1 MPVLISGVL
10 KDGTGTPVQNCTI
23 QLKACRTSTTVV
35 VNTVASENPDDAGRY
50 SMDVEQGQYTVTL
63 LVDGYPP
70 SHAGVITVYDDSKPG
85 TLNDFL
91 GAMTEDDVRPEALR
105 RFEAMVEEV
114 ARQASEASR
123 NATAAGQAS
132 EQAQTSAGQAS
143 ESATAAVNA
152 AGAAE
157 ASATQAA
164 SSAAS
169 AESSAGT
176 ATTKAGEASA
186 SAASADT
193 ARTAAA
199 ASAAA
204 AKTSEANADVSR
216 TAAGDSAAAA
226 AASATAAQ
234 TSAARAGASETAAK
248 TSETQAASSAGDA
261 GASATAAAASEK
273 AAAASAAAAKI
284 SETNAATSASTAAAM
299 VEEVARQAS
308 EASRNATAAGQA
320 SEQAQTSAGQ
330 ASESATAA
338 VNAAGAAEASATQA
352 ASSAASAESSAG
364 TATTKAGEASASAA
378 SADTARTAAAASAAA
393 AKTSEAN
400 ADASRTAAGD
410 SAAAAAASATA
421 AQTSAERAGASETA
435 AKTSETQA
443 ASSAGDAGASATAA
457 AASEKAA
464 AASAAAAKTSET
476 NAATSASTAA
486 ASATAASSSASEA
499 SNHAAASDTSA
510 SLAAQSS
517 TAAGAAATR
526 AEDAAKRAEDIADVI
541 SLEDASLT
549 KKGIVKL
556 SSATDSDSEALAA
569 TPKAVHAVMDEV
581 QTKAPLDS
589 PVFTGTPTTPT
600 PPDDAKGLQTANAE
614 FVRKL
619 IAALVGSVPES
630 LDTLQELAD
639 ALGNDPNFAT
649 TITNM
654 IAGKQLLDDTLTA
667 LSGKSIEGLIEYVG
681 LRSTID
687 KAAGALPAGGTAVA
701 ANRLASRGALP
712 ALTGTTRGS
721 DGGLIM
727 GEVYN
732 NGYPTQYGN
741 ILRLTGTGDGEILIG
756 WSGTNGAPAPAYIR
770 SHRDTADAE
779 WSEWAMLYTTL
790 NPPPDSHP
798 VGAAIA
804 WPSDAT
810 PAGYALMQGQSFDK
824 SAYPLLAIAYPSG
837 VIPDMRGWTIKGK
850 PISGRAVLSQEMDG
864 NKSHSHTARAQDTDL
879 GTKSTSS
886 FDYGTKSTNTTGNH
900 THQFGGY
907 INSYWGDSNHTSFQ
921 PGGGA
926 WTQAAG
932 DHAHTVYIGGHE
944 HTMYIGPH
952 GHVVIVDA
960 DGNAETTVKNIAFN
974 YIVRLA

>member
-63 LVDGYPP
+63 LVEGYPP

-204 AKTSEANADVSR
+204 AKTSE
-216 TAAGDSAAAA
+216 
-226 AASATAAQ
+226 
-234 TSAARAGASETAAK
+234 
-248 TSETQAASSAGDA
+248 
-261 GASATAAAASEK
+261 
-273 AAAASAAAAKI
+273 
-284 SETNAATSASTAAAM
+284 
-299 VEEVARQAS
+299 
-308 EASRNATAAGQA
+308 
-320 SEQAQTSAGQ
+320 
-330 ASESATAA
+330 
-338 VNAAGAAEASATQA
+338 
-352 ASSAASAESSAG
+352 
-364 TATTKAGEASASAA
+364 
-378 SADTARTAAAASAAA
+378 
-393 AKTSEAN
+393 
-400 ADASRTAAGD
+400 
-410 SAAAAAASATA
+410 
-421 AQTSAERAGASETA
+421 
-435 AKTSETQA
+435 
-443 ASSAGDAGASATAA
+443 
-457 AASEKAA
+457 
-464 AASAAAAKTSET
+464 T

-499 SNHAAASDTSA
+499 STHAAASDTSA

-600 PPDDAKGLQTANAE
+600 PPNDAKGLQTANAE

-649 TITNM
+649 TVLNKL
-654 IAGKQLLDDTLTA
+654 AGKQPLDDTLTA

-681 LRSTID
+681 LRETINHAADALQKSQNGGDIPDKKQFARTISAVTSTTITLGESGWFKIATVFMPQSTSTAVIKLYGGSGFNVGSFEQSTISELVLRAGNGSPVGITATLWKRSPNGVLECAWINTSGGNYD
-687 KAAGALPAGGTAVA
+687 IYVRINQYAYWLIAQYDYTGNANVTLYNAPEYSETKPANATNGQTYTLYNSMMKPTAGDVEALSVNGGRLNGALGIGTDNVLGGSSIVFGD
-701 ANRLASRGALP
+701 ND
-712 ALTGTTRGS
+712 TGFKQ
-721 DGGLIM
+721 
-727 GEVYN
+727 N
-732 NGYPTQYGN
+732 
-741 ILRLTGTGDGEILIG
+741 GDGILDTFANSQHTVRVAPGEMQVLGAIRAGNAKRMTMTSSNNSVLNAQFNLWGDGNRPTVIELDDDQG
-756 WSGTNGAPAPAYIR
+756 WHLYSQRNTDGSIQFVVNG
-770 SHRDTADAE
+770 
-779 WSEWAMLYTTL
+779 
-790 NPPPDSHP
+790 
-798 VGAAIA
+798 
-804 WPSDAT
+804 
-810 PAGYALMQGQSFDK
+810 Q
-824 SAYPLLAIAYPSG
+824 
-837 VIPDMRGWTIKGK
+837 VIPDNYGNFDARYLTSGNVYTKGESDNRYVQNIQRGAPVWPGK
-850 PISGRAVLSQEMDG
+850 VDE
-864 NKSHSHTARAQDTDL
+864 
-879 GTKSTSS
+879 
-886 FDYGTKSTNTTGNH
+886 YGPAEAPAGC
-900 THQFGGY
+900 FL
-907 INSYWGDSNHTSFQ
+907 
-921 PGGGA
+921 
-926 WTQAAG
+926 TQARHDPTTAYG
-932 DHAHTVYIGGHE
+932 VTFAYRPLQMWV
-944 HTMYIGPH
+944 
-952 GHVVIVDA
+952 
-960 DGNAETTVKNIAFN
+960 GNGWRTING
-974 YIVRLA
+974 

>member
-199 ASAAA
+199 A
-204 AKTSEANADVSR
+204 AKTSEANADASR

-273 AAAASAAAAKI
+273 AAAASAA
-284 SETNAATSASTAAAM
+284 E
-299 VEEVARQAS
+299 
-308 EASRNATAAGQA
+308 
-320 SEQAQTSAGQ
+320 
-330 ASESATAA
+330 
-338 VNAAGAAEASATQA
+338 
-352 ASSAASAESSAG
+352 
-364 TATTKAGEASASAA
+364 
-378 SADTARTAAAASAAA
+378 
-393 AKTSEAN
+393 
-400 ADASRTAAGD
+400 
-410 SAAAAAASATA
+410 
-421 AQTSAERAGASETA
+421 
-435 AKTSETQA
+435 
-443 ASSAGDAGASATAA
+443 
-457 AASEKAA
+457 
-464 AASAAAAKTSET
+464 AKTSET
-476 NAATSASTAA
+476 NAATSASTSA

-499 SNHAAASDTSA
+499 STHAAASDTSA

-589 PVFTGTPTTPT
+589 PALTGTPTAPT
-600 PPDDAKGLQTANAE
+600 PETTAAGIEIATAAFVAAKVAQ
-614 FVRKL
+614 
-619 IAALVGSVPES
+619 LVGSAPEA
-630 LDTLQELAD
+630 LDTLKELAD

-654 IAGKQLLDDTLTA
+654 IAGKQPLDDTLTA
-667 LSGKSIEGLIEYVG
+667 LSGKSVDGLIEYVG
-681 LRSTID
+681 LRETINS
-687 KAAGALPAGGTAVA
+687 AAGAMQKSQNGGDIPDKTRFARTIGAVTSTSVTFGESGWFKIATVFMPQATSTAVIKLYGGSGYNVGSFEQA
-701 ANRLASRGALP
+701 AISELVLRAGNGSPVGITATLWMRSPSSANEVAWVNTSGDTYDIYINIGQYAYWLIAQYDYTGNANVTLYSAPEYSETKPANATNGQTYTLYNSMMKPTAGDVEALSVNGGRLNGALGIGTDNV
-712 ALTGTTRGS
+712 LGGSSIVFGDNDTGFKQ
-721 DGGLIM
+721 
-727 GEVYN
+727 N
-732 NGYPTQYGN
+732 
-741 ILRLTGTGDGEILIG
+741 GDGILDTFANSQHTVRVAPGEMQVLGAIRAGNAKRMTMTSSNNSVLNAQFNLWGDGNRPTVIELDDDQG
-756 WSGTNGAPAPAYIR
+756 WHLYSQRNTDGSIQFVVNG
-770 SHRDTADAE
+770 
-779 WSEWAMLYTTL
+779 
-790 NPPPDSHP
+790 
-798 VGAAIA
+798 
-804 WPSDAT
+804 
-810 PAGYALMQGQSFDK
+810 Q
-824 SAYPLLAIAYPSG
+824 
-837 VIPDMRGWTIKGK
+837 VIPDNYGNFDARYLTSGNVYTKGESDNRYVQNIQRGAPVWPGK
-850 PISGRAVLSQEMDG
+850 VDE
-864 NKSHSHTARAQDTDL
+864 
-879 GTKSTSS
+879 
-886 FDYGTKSTNTTGNH
+886 YGPAEAPAGC
-900 THQFGGY
+900 FL
-907 INSYWGDSNHTSFQ
+907 
-921 PGGGA
+921 
-926 WTQAAG
+926 TQARHDPTTAYG
-932 DHAHTVYIGGHE
+932 VTFAYRPLQMWV
-944 HTMYIGPH
+944 
-952 GHVVIVDA
+952 
-960 DGNAETTVKNIAFN
+960 GNGWRTING
-974 YIVRLA
+974 

>member
-10 KDGTGTPVQNCTI
+10 KDATGTAVQNCTI
-23 QLKACRTSTTVV
+23 QLKAYRTSTTVI

-63 LVDGYPP
+63 LVEGYPP

-114 ARQASEASR
+114 ARQASEALR

-132 EQAQTSAGQAS
+132 EQAQTSAGQAA
-143 ESATAAVNA
+143 ESATTAGSA

-157 ASATQAA
+157 ISATQAA

-199 ASAAA
+199 ASAAE
-204 AKTSEANADVSR
+204 AKISEANADTSR

-261 GASATAAAASEK
+261 GASATAAAASKK
-273 AAAASAAAAKI
+273 AAAASAA
-284 SETNAATSASTAAAM
+284 E
-299 VEEVARQAS
+299 
-308 EASRNATAAGQA
+308 
-320 SEQAQTSAGQ
+320 
-330 ASESATAA
+330 
-338 VNAAGAAEASATQA
+338 
-352 ASSAASAESSAG
+352 
-364 TATTKAGEASASAA
+364 
-378 SADTARTAAAASAAA
+378 
-393 AKTSEAN
+393 
-400 ADASRTAAGD
+400 
-410 SAAAAAASATA
+410 
-421 AQTSAERAGASETA
+421 
-435 AKTSETQA
+435 
-443 ASSAGDAGASATAA
+443 
-457 AASEKAA
+457 
-464 AASAAAAKTSET
+464 AKTSET

-499 SNHAAASDTSA
+499 STHAAASDTSA

-569 TPKAVHAVMDEV
+569 TPKAVKAVMSEA

-589 PVFTGTPTTPT
+589 PAFTGAPTTPT

-649 TITNM
+649 TVLNKL
-654 IAGKQLLDDTLTA
+654 AGKQPLDDTLTA
-667 LSGKSIEGLIEYVG
+667 LSGKSV
-681 LRSTID
+681 
-687 KAAGALPAGGTAVA
+687 
-701 ANRLASRGALP
+701 
-712 ALTGTTRGS
+712 
-721 DGGLIM
+721 DG
-727 GEVYN
+727 
-732 NGYPTQYGN
+732 
-741 ILRLTGTGDGEILIG
+741 
-756 WSGTNGAPAPAYIR
+756 
-770 SHRDTADAE
+770 
-779 WSEWAMLYTTL
+779 
-790 NPPPDSHP
+790 
-798 VGAAIA
+798 
-804 WPSDAT
+804 
-810 PAGYALMQGQSFDK
+810 
-824 SAYPLLAIAYPSG
+824 
-837 VIPDMRGWTIKGK
+837 
-850 PISGRAVLSQEMDG
+850 
-864 NKSHSHTARAQDTDL
+864 
-879 GTKSTSS
+879 
-886 FDYGTKSTNTTGNH
+886 
-900 THQFGGY
+900 
-907 INSYWGDSNHTSFQ
+907 
-921 PGGGA
+921 
-926 WTQAAG
+926 
-932 DHAHTVYIGGHE
+932 
-944 HTMYIGPH
+944 
-952 GHVVIVDA
+952 
-960 DGNAETTVKNIAFN
+960 
-974 YIVRLA
+974 

>member
-10 KDGTGTPVQNCTI
+10 KDATGTPVQNCTI
-23 QLKACRTSTTVV
+23 QLKACRTSTAVV
-35 VNTVASENPDDAGRY
+35 VNTVASENPDEAGRY

-63 LVDGYPP
+63 LVEGYPP
-70 SHAGVITVYDDSKPG
+70 SPAGVITVYDDSKPG

-132 EQAQTSAGQAS
+132 EQAQTSAGQAA

-152 AGAAE
+152 AGAA
-157 ASATQAA
+157 
-164 SSAAS
+164 
-169 AESSAGT
+169 
-176 ATTKAGEASA
+176 
-186 SAASADT
+186 D
-193 ARTAAA
+193 
-199 ASAAA
+199 
-204 AKTSEANADVSR
+204 
-216 TAAGDSAAAA
+216 
-226 AASATAAQ
+226 
-234 TSAARAGASETAAK
+234 
-248 TSETQAASSAGDA
+248 
-261 GASATAAAASEK
+261 
-273 AAAASAAAAKI
+273 
-284 SETNAATSASTAAAM
+284 
-299 VEEVARQAS
+299 
-308 EASRNATAAGQA
+308 
-320 SEQAQTSAGQ
+320 
-330 ASESATAA
+330 
-338 VNAAGAAEASATQA
+338 ASATQA

-421 AQTSAERAGASETA
+421 AQASAEGAKASETA

-464 AASAAAAKTSET
+464 KASETSARTSET
-476 NAATSASTAA
+476 NAAGSASTAA

-499 SNHAAASDTSA
+499 STHAAASDTSA

-569 TPKAVHAVMDEV
+569 TPKAVKSVMGEA

-589 PVFTGTPTTPT
+589 PALTGTPTAPT
-600 PPDDAKGLQTANAE
+600 PETTAAGIEIATAAFVAAKVAQ
-614 FVRKL
+614 
-619 IAALVGSVPES
+619 LVGSAPEA
-630 LDTLQELAD
+630 LDTLKELAD

-649 TITNM
+649 TVLNKL
-654 IAGKQLLDDTLTA
+654 AGKQPLDDTLTA
-667 LSGKSIEGLIEYVG
+667 LSGKSVDGLIEYIG
-681 LRSTID
+681 LRNTID

-721 DGGLIM
+721 DSGLIM

-732 NGYPTQYGN
+732 NGYPTPYGN

-790 NPPPDSHP
+790 NPPSDSHP

-850 PISGRAVLSQEMDG
+850 PEGRTVLSQEQDG
-864 NKSHSHTARAQDTDL
+864 IKSHAHTASAAATDL
-879 GTKSTSS
+879 GTRTTTS
-886 FDYGTKSTNTTGNH
+886 FDYGSKQTTGFDYGNKTTNTTGGHAHPLGVNNASGQRNPDALSGNY
-900 THQFGGY
+900 TMVNTTLYTGQ
-907 INSYWGDSNHTSFQ
+907 
-921 PGGGA
+921 
-926 WTQAAG
+926 AG
-932 DHAHTVYIGGHE
+932 DHAHTVYIGAHDHWVGIGA
-944 HTMYIGPH
+944 HTHNLVIGAH
-952 GHVVIVDA
+952 GHAVSVDA
-960 DGNAETTVKNIAFN
+960 TGNAENTVRNIAFN

>member
-35 VNTVASENPDDAGRY
+35 VNTMASENPDDAGRY

-63 LVDGYPP
+63 LVEGYPP

-114 ARQASEASR
+114 ARQASEALR

-169 AESSAGT
+169 AESSAVT
-176 ATTKAGEASA
+176 ATTKAGEASV
-186 SAASADT
+186 SAESADT
-193 ARTAAA
+193 ARTAVA

-234 TSAARAGASETAAK
+234 A
-248 TSETQAASSAGDA
+248 
-261 GASATAAAASEK
+261 
-273 AAAASAAAAKI
+273 
-284 SETNAATSASTAAAM
+284 
-299 VEEVARQAS
+299 
-308 EASRNATAAGQA
+308 
-320 SEQAQTSAGQ
+320 
-330 ASESATAA
+330 
-338 VNAAGAAEASATQA
+338 
-352 ASSAASAESSAG
+352 
-364 TATTKAGEASASAA
+364 
-378 SADTARTAAAASAAA
+378 
-393 AKTSEAN
+393 
-400 ADASRTAAGD
+400 
-410 SAAAAAASATA
+410 
-421 AQTSAERAGASETA
+421 SAERAGASETA

-457 AASEKAA
+457 AASKKAA
-464 AASAAAAKTSET
+464 AASAAEAKTSET
-476 NAATSASTAA
+476 NAATSANTAA
-486 ASATAASSSASEA
+486 ASATAASSSASAA
-499 SNHAAASDTSA
+499 STHAAASDTSA

-556 SSATDSDSEALAA
+556 SSAADSDSEVLAA
-569 TPKAVHAVMDEV
+569 TPKAVKTVMGEV

-589 PVFTGTPTTPT
+589 PAFTGTPTTPT

-649 TITNM
+649 TVLNKL
-654 IAGKQLLDDTLTA
+654 AGKQPLDDTLTA
-667 LSGKSIEGLIEYVG
+667 LSGKSVDGLIEYVG
-681 LRSTID
+681 LRETINR
-687 KAAGALPAGGTAVA
+687 AAGALQKDQNGADIPDKKQFARTIGAVTSTSVTFGESGWFKIATVFMPQATSTAVIKLYGGSGFNVGSFEQAAISELVLRAGNGSPVGITATLWRRSPAA
-701 ANRLASRGALP
+701 ANEIAWINTSGDSYDIYINIGRYAYGLIAQYDCTSNAGVILHTSPEFSETKPANATNGQTYTLFNSLMKPTAGDVEALSVSGGRLNGPLGIGTDNALGGNSIVFGDNDTGLKQNGDGILDIFANNQHTVRVAPGEMIVLGAIRAGNGKKLSLTSTNNS
-712 ALTGTTRGS
+712 ALNAGFNLWG
-721 DGGLIM
+721 DGGNRPTVIELGDDQGWHLYSQRNTDGSIQF
-727 GEVYN
+727 VV
-732 NGYPTQYGN
+732 NGQ
-741 ILRLTGTGDGEILIG
+741 
-756 WSGTNGAPAPAYIR
+756 
-770 SHRDTADAE
+770 
-779 WSEWAMLYTTL
+779 
-790 NPPPDSHP
+790 
-798 VGAAIA
+798 
-804 WPSDAT
+804 
-810 PAGYALMQGQSFDK
+810 
-824 SAYPLLAIAYPSG
+824 
-837 VIPDMRGWTIKGK
+837 VIPDNYGNFDARYLSSGNVYTKGESDNRYVQNIQRGAPVWPGK
-850 PISGRAVLSQEMDG
+850 VDE
-864 NKSHSHTARAQDTDL
+864 
-879 GTKSTSS
+879 
-886 FDYGTKSTNTTGNH
+886 YGPNEAPAGC
-900 THQFGGY
+900 FL
-907 INSYWGDSNHTSFQ
+907 
-921 PGGGA
+921 
-926 WTQAAG
+926 TQARHDPTTAYG
-932 DHAHTVYIGGHE
+932 VTFAYRPLQMWV
-944 HTMYIGPH
+944 
-952 GHVVIVDA
+952 
-960 DGNAETTVKNIAFN
+960 GNGWRTING
-974 YIVRLA
+974 

>member
-10 KDGTGTPVQNCTI
+10 KDATGTPVQNCTI

-63 LVDGYPP
+63 LVEGYPP

-123 NATAAGQAS
+123 NATSAGQAS
-132 EQAQTSAGQAS
+132 EQAQTSAGQAA
-143 ESATAAVNA
+143 ESATAAVNV

-204 AKTSEANADVSR
+204 AKTSE
-216 TAAGDSAAAA
+216 
-226 AASATAAQ
+226 
-234 TSAARAGASETAAK
+234 
-248 TSETQAASSAGDA
+248 
-261 GASATAAAASEK
+261 
-273 AAAASAAAAKI
+273 
-284 SETNAATSASTAAAM
+284 
-299 VEEVARQAS
+299 
-308 EASRNATAAGQA
+308 
-320 SEQAQTSAGQ
+320 
-330 ASESATAA
+330 
-338 VNAAGAAEASATQA
+338 
-352 ASSAASAESSAG
+352 
-364 TATTKAGEASASAA
+364 
-378 SADTARTAAAASAAA
+378 
-393 AKTSEAN
+393 
-400 ADASRTAAGD
+400 
-410 SAAAAAASATA
+410 
-421 AQTSAERAGASETA
+421 
-435 AKTSETQA
+435 
-443 ASSAGDAGASATAA
+443 
-457 AASEKAA
+457 
-464 AASAAAAKTSET
+464 T

-499 SNHAAASDTSA
+499 STHAAASDTSA

-654 IAGKQLLDDTLTA
+654 IAGKQPLDDTLTA
-667 LSGKSIEGLIEYVG
+667 LSGKSVDGLIEYVG
-681 LRSTID
+681 LRETINR
-687 KAAGALPAGGTAVA
+687 AAGAMQKDQNGGDIPDKKQFARTIGAVTSTTISLGESGWFKIATVVMPQATSTAVIKLYGGAGFNAGSPEQAAISELVLRASNGSPVGITATLWRRSPAA
-701 ANRLASRGALP
+701 ANEVAWVNTSGDTYDIYINIGQYAYWLIAQYDYTGNANVTLHSTPEYSSVQPGDSTSGQTYTLFNSLMKPTPEDVGALSVNGGRLNGP
-712 ALTGTTRGS
+712 LGIGTDNALGGNSIVFGDNDTG
-721 DGGLIM
+721 IKQ
-727 GEVYN
+727 N
-732 NGYPTQYGN
+732 
-741 ILRLTGTGDGEILIG
+741 GDGILDTFANSQHTVRVAPGEMQVLGAIRAGNAKRMTMTSSNNSVLNAQFHLWGDGNRPTVIELDDDQG
-756 WSGTNGAPAPAYIR
+756 WHLYSQRNTDGSIQFVVNG
-770 SHRDTADAE
+770 
-779 WSEWAMLYTTL
+779 
-790 NPPPDSHP
+790 
-798 VGAAIA
+798 
-804 WPSDAT
+804 
-810 PAGYALMQGQSFDK
+810 Q
-824 SAYPLLAIAYPSG
+824 
-837 VIPDMRGWTIKGK
+837 VIPDNYGNFDARYLTSGNVYTKGESDNRYVQNIQRGAPVWPGK
-850 PISGRAVLSQEMDG
+850 VDE
-864 NKSHSHTARAQDTDL
+864 
-879 GTKSTSS
+879 
-886 FDYGTKSTNTTGNH
+886 YGPAEAPAGC
-900 THQFGGY
+900 FL
-907 INSYWGDSNHTSFQ
+907 
-921 PGGGA
+921 
-926 WTQAAG
+926 TQARHDPTTAYG
-932 DHAHTVYIGGHE
+932 VTFAYRPLQMWV
-944 HTMYIGPH
+944 
-952 GHVVIVDA
+952 
-960 DGNAETTVKNIAFN
+960 GNGWRTING
-974 YIVRLA
+974 

>member
-10 KDGTGTPVQNCTI
+10 KDGTGTLVQNCTI

-63 LVDGYPP
+63 LVEGYPP

-114 ARQASEASR
+114 ARQALEASR

-132 EQAQTSAGQAS
+132 EQAQTSAGQA
-143 ESATAAVNA
+143 A
-152 AGAAE
+152 
-157 ASATQAA
+157 
-164 SSAAS
+164 
-169 AESSAGT
+169 
-176 ATTKAGEASA
+176 
-186 SAASADT
+186 
-193 ARTAAA
+193 
-199 ASAAA
+199 
-204 AKTSEANADVSR
+204 
-216 TAAGDSAAAA
+216 
-226 AASATAAQ
+226 
-234 TSAARAGASETAAK
+234 
-248 TSETQAASSAGDA
+248 
-261 GASATAAAASEK
+261 
-273 AAAASAAAAKI
+273 
-284 SETNAATSASTAAAM
+284 
-299 VEEVARQAS
+299 
-308 EASRNATAAGQA
+308 
-320 SEQAQTSAGQ
+320 
-330 ASESATAA
+330 ESATAA

-421 AQTSAERAGASETA
+421 AQTSAARAGASETA

-464 AASAAAAKTSET
+464 AASAAAAKISET

-569 TPKAVHAVMDEV
+569 TPKAVKTVMGEV

-589 PVFTGTPTTPT
+589 PAFTGTPTTPT

-649 TITNM
+649 TVLNKL
-654 IAGKQLLDDTLTA
+654 AGKQPLDDTLTA
-667 LSGKSIEGLIEYVG
+667 LSGKSVDGLIEYVG
-681 LRSTID
+681 LRETINS
-687 KAAGALPAGGTAVA
+687 AAGAMQKSQNGGDIPDKDLFVRRIGATRAFDGAVTIGGDDNPWTTAEFISWLESCGAFNHPYWMCRGSWSYAHNKIITDTGCGNICLAGAVIEVMGVRGAMTIRVTTPTTTSGGGVASAQFTYINNGDGYSPGWRRDFNTGNKPAADEMGALSVNGGRINGALGIGTDNALGGNSIVLGDNDTGLKQNSDGVLDVYANNALVA
-701 ANRLASRGALP
+701 RLQPGKLYVVGDVLAGDGRKLSLTSDNNSLLNARFNLWGDANRPTVIELDDDQGWQYYSQRNPDGSIRFMVNGEIFTTSSIHAGAN
-712 ALTGTTRGS
+712 TIST
-721 DGGLIM
+721 D
-727 GEVYN
+727 
-732 NGYPTQYGN
+732 GN
-741 ILRLTGTGDGEILIG
+741 IYGSLWGGWLNDWINNTIINRFVQDIRLGGIEYAQAWNGPGYNDTPGYVITGVTNGNSDELIDGVHRRPLQKLIG
-756 WSGTNGAPAPAYIR
+756 
-770 SHRDTADAE
+770 
-779 WSEWAMLYTTL
+779 
-790 NPPPDSHP
+790 
-798 VGAAIA
+798 
-804 WPSDAT
+804 
-810 PAGYALMQGQSFDK
+810 
-824 SAYPLLAIAYPSG
+824 G
-837 VIPDMRGWTIKGK
+837 VWYNVASI
-850 PISGRAVLSQEMDG
+850 
-864 NKSHSHTARAQDTDL
+864 
-879 GTKSTSS
+879 
-886 FDYGTKSTNTTGNH
+886 
-900 THQFGGY
+900 
-907 INSYWGDSNHTSFQ
+907 
-921 PGGGA
+921 
-926 WTQAAG
+926 
-932 DHAHTVYIGGHE
+932 
-944 HTMYIGPH
+944 
-952 GHVVIVDA
+952 
-960 DGNAETTVKNIAFN
+960 
-974 YIVRLA
+974 

>member
-10 KDGTGTPVQNCTI
+10 KDATGTPVQNCTI

-63 LVDGYPP
+63 LVEGYPP

-204 AKTSEANADVSR
+204 SKTSEANADASR
-216 TAAGDSAAAA
+216 IA
-226 AASATAAQ
+226 
-234 TSAARAGASETAAK
+234 AGASETAAK

-273 AAAASAAAAKI
+273 AAAASAA
-284 SETNAATSASTAAAM
+284 E
-299 VEEVARQAS
+299 
-308 EASRNATAAGQA
+308 
-320 SEQAQTSAGQ
+320 
-330 ASESATAA
+330 
-338 VNAAGAAEASATQA
+338 
-352 ASSAASAESSAG
+352 
-364 TATTKAGEASASAA
+364 
-378 SADTARTAAAASAAA
+378 
-393 AKTSEAN
+393 
-400 ADASRTAAGD
+400 
-410 SAAAAAASATA
+410 
-421 AQTSAERAGASETA
+421 
-435 AKTSETQA
+435 
-443 ASSAGDAGASATAA
+443 
-457 AASEKAA
+457 
-464 AASAAAAKTSET
+464 AKTSET
-476 NAATSASTAA
+476 NAATSASTSA

-499 SNHAAASDTSA
+499 STHAAASDTSA

-589 PVFTGTPTTPT
+589 PALTGTPTAPT
-600 PPDDAKGLQTANAE
+600 PETTAAGIEIATAAFVAAKVAQ
-614 FVRKL
+614 
-619 IAALVGSVPES
+619 LVGSAPEA
-630 LDTLQELAD
+630 LDTLKELAD

-654 IAGKQLLDDTLTA
+654 IAGKQPLDDTLTA
-667 LSGKSIEGLIEYVG
+667 LSGKSVDGLIE
-681 LRSTID
+681 
-687 KAAGALPAGGTAVA
+687 
-701 ANRLASRGALP
+701 
-712 ALTGTTRGS
+712 
-721 DGGLIM
+721 
-727 GEVYN
+727 
-732 NGYPTQYGN
+732 
-741 ILRLTGTGDGEILIG
+741 
-756 WSGTNGAPAPAYIR
+756 
-770 SHRDTADAE
+770 
-779 WSEWAMLYTTL
+779 
-790 NPPPDSHP
+790 
-798 VGAAIA
+798 
-804 WPSDAT
+804 
-810 PAGYALMQGQSFDK
+810 
-824 SAYPLLAIAYPSG
+824 
-837 VIPDMRGWTIKGK
+837 
-850 PISGRAVLSQEMDG
+850 
-864 NKSHSHTARAQDTDL
+864 
-879 GTKSTSS
+879 
-886 FDYGTKSTNTTGNH
+886 
-900 THQFGGY
+900 
-907 INSYWGDSNHTSFQ
+907 
-921 PGGGA
+921 
-926 WTQAAG
+926 
-932 DHAHTVYIGGHE
+932 
-944 HTMYIGPH
+944 
-952 GHVVIVDA
+952 
-960 DGNAETTVKNIAFN
+960 
-974 YIVRLA
+974 